1 MSIKV
6 ILADDHPVVR
16 DGIRAVFNRKAKD
29 IEIIGEAVNG
39 REVLKIAQNRPAD
52 VYVLDISMPV
62 LNGIETAERLMKMD
76 PKSKIIMLSIHD
88 EKTFVERSLE
98 SGAQGYVLKESAT
111 EELIQAIREINQ
123 GKYFLSP
130 GVSKFIVQEFLG
142 KRGRY
147 GRQEKIVTLT
157 RREKG
162 ILQLIGEG
170 LTNKEIARQLNIS
183 LNTVHVHRNNIMD
196 KLDIHRQAHLIRY
209 ALKEGISNL

>member
-6 ILADDHPVVR
+6 ILGDDHPVVR
-16 DGIRAVFNRKAKD
+16 DGIRAVLNRKAKD
-29 IEIIGEAVNG
+29 IEIIGEAANG

-52 VYVLDISMPV
+52 IYVLDVSMPV
-62 LNGIETAERLMKMD
+62 LNGIETAERLMRMD

-142 KRGRY
+142 KRQHY
-147 GRQEKIVTLT
+147 GRQKKIVTLT

-170 LTNKEIARQLNIS
+170 LTNKEIAGQLKIS

-196 KLDIHRQAHLIRY
+196 KLDIHRQANLIRY
-209 ALKEGISNL
+209 ALKEGISKP

>member
-1 MSIKV
+1 MEE
-6 ILADDHPVVR
+6 LTL
-16 DGIRAVFNRKAKD
+16 F
-29 IEIIGEAVNG
+29 
-39 REVLKIAQNRPAD
+39 
-52 VYVLDISMPV
+52 
-62 LNGIETAERLMKMD
+62 MKQQSHQD

-98 SGAQGYVLKESAT
+98 SGAQGYVLQESAT

-142 KRGRY
+142 KRQHY
-147 GRQEKIVTLT
+147 GRQKKIVTLT

-170 LTNKEIARQLNIS
+170 LTNKEIAGQLKIS

-196 KLDIHRQAHLIRY
+196 KLDIHRQASLIRY
-209 ALKEGISNL
+209 ALKEGISKP

>member
-6 ILADDHPVVR
+6 ILGDDHPVVR
-16 DGIRAVFNRKAKD
+16 DGIKAVLNRKAKD
-29 IEIIGEAVNG
+29 IEIVGEAVNG
-39 REVLKIAQNRPAD
+39 KEVLKIAQNRPAD

-62 LNGIETAERLMKMD
+62 LNGIETARRLMRMD
-76 PKSKIIMLSIHD
+76 PKSKIVMLSIHD

-111 EELIQAIREINQ
+111 EELIQAIREISR

-142 KRGRY
+142 KRQHY
-147 GRQEKIVTLT
+147 GREKKIATLT
-157 RREKG
+157 RREKE

-170 LTNKEIARQLNIS
+170 LTNKEIAGQLKIS

-196 KLDIHRQAHLIRY
+196 KLDIHRQAGLIRY
-209 ALKEGISNL
+209 ALKEGISKP